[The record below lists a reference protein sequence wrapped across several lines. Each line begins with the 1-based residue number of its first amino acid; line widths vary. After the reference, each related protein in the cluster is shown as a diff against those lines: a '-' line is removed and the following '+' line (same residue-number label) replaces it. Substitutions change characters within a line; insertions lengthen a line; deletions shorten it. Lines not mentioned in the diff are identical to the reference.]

1 MIVVVIMVMVIVI
14 IVAMVIVVIMMVM
27 VQLMAGLKIA
37 LRANTLSQQHINRQF
52 THGGCHHLHAGARG
66 AVESIDQS
74 LGLGLLEQVGFVHHN
89 HIGAGDLIFEKL
101 R

>member
-1 MIVVVIMVMVIVI
+1 MVMVIVI
-14 IVAMVIVVIMMVM
+14 IVAMVIVVIMM